1 MLTLKSVHTYYG
13 NIHALRGVSLHVKQG
28 EIVTL
33 IGANGAGKT
42 TVLKTISGLSHA
54 SRGSITF
61 EGRELTRLAAEEIV
75 RAGISHVPEGRK
87 VFSTLSLRDNLEVGG
102 FVRRDKKALHA
113 DMDRFRERFPILAD
127 RWNQMAGT
135 LSGGEQQVLAITRAL
150 MAKPRLLILDEPSMG
165 LSPLL
170 VKETFKIIK
179 ALREEGTTIL
189 LIEQNARAALHIA
202 DRGYVLETGKI
213 VLQGRCRMLLEH
225 EEVKRAYLGKGY
237 REVWED

>member
-13 NIHALRGVSLHVKQG
+13 NIHALKGVSLHVNEG

-33 IGANGAGKT
+33 IGANGAGKST
-42 TVLKTISGLSHA
+42 LLKTISGLITA

-61 EGRELTRLAAEEIV
+61 NDQDITRMPAEQIV
-75 RAGISHVPEGRK
+75 RRGISHVPEGRK
-87 VFSTLSLRDNLEVGG
+87 VFATLSLRDNLEMGG
-102 FVRRDKKALHA
+102 FIRRDREEALA
-113 DMDRFRERFPILAD
+113 DMQSYKQKFPILAD
-127 RWNQMAGT
+127 RWHQMAGT

-150 MAKPRLLILDEPSMG
+150 MARPKLLILDEPSMG

-170 VKETFKIIK
+170 VMETFKIIK
-179 ALREEGTTIL
+179 TLREEGTTIL

-213 VLQGRCRMLLEH
+213 VLQGKCQMLLEH
-225 EEVKRAYLGKGY
+225 NEVKRAYLGKGY